1 MITTPTPKASTNKF
15 LDFSSRWLNVFWISR
30 HKRTQTTTRTQ
41 LQKTVKIQNVNTD
54 QIFKKPASKDQ
65 IRILA
70 HEKKNKKK
78 QGITSSNKQLK

>member
-1 MITTPTPKASTNKF
+1 
-15 LDFSSRWLNVFWISR
+15 
-30 HKRTQTTTRTQ
+30 